1 MLGAILFFLL
11 SNLSPSSSHASSF
24 SAHFLILSYGLGSN
38 LPKGFVTERSL
49 RLPLIPP
56 CPQWEEDES
65 LQKAWEVFSIPR
77 GQRCTGDLGGQLL
90 SPC

>member
-11 SNLSPSSSHASSF
+11 SNL
-24 SAHFLILSYGLGSN
+24 
-38 LPKGFVTERSL
+38 
-49 RLPLIPP
+49 PLIPT